1 MSQVF
6 NTFSCKEQQNRNGKN
21 KFLSEKVLTN
31 GRKKKKRNKRKITNN
46 WYVQCSL
53 NYKNNFRLT
62 IFFKYLYCGDK
73 FMFYLKA

>member
-31 GRKKKKRNKRKITNN
+31 GRKKKKKK
-46 WYVQCSL
+46 
-53 NYKNNFRLT
+53 
-62 IFFKYLYCGDK
+62 
-73 FMFYLKA
+73 

>member
-6 NTFSCKEQQNRNGKN
+6 NTFLCKEQQSRNGKN

-31 GRKKKKRNKRKITNN
+31 GRKKKKRKITNN

-53 NYKNNFRLT
+53 NYK
-62 IFFKYLYCGDK
+62 K
-73 FMFYLKA
+73 